1 MATTGIK
8 HPVFAPI
15 TARNTGAK
23 PTYGTGI
30 LLGKATKADITINTA
45 EGKLYAD
52 DALAEYDSKFQSGTV
67 ALGVDELTPA
77 KKAAL
82 FGYTLDATGGKTVLK
97 KGASDV
103 APHGGFGYYK
113 TKKID
118 GVRKYEVKWMYDV
131 VFRETNDNAET
142 ANENVNFQTP
152 EISGEILPVI
162 GLGNDDWCEEQICD
176 TPEAAETALHILAN
190 ISGTPSLRSSAPS
203 GTKGGTTTTTSTS
216 ENGK

>member
-15 TARNTGAK
+15 TSRTAGAK
-23 PTYGTGI
+23 PTYGTGFLI
-30 LLGKATKADITINTA
+30 GKATKAYITINTA

-52 DALAEYDSKFQSGTV
+52 DALAEYDSKFQSGTI
-67 ALGVDELTPA
+67 AAGVDEITLQ

-82 FGYTLDATGGKTVLK
+82 FGYTLDTSGGKTVLK

-131 VFRETNDNAET
+131 VLRETNDNAET
-142 ANENVNFQTP
+142 ANENVNFQTV
-152 EISGEILPVI
+152 EFTGEILPVI

-176 TPEAAETALHILAN
+176 TIQAAETALHTYAN
-190 ISGTPSLRSSAPS
+190 ITGTPSARSAPS
-203 GTKGGTTTTTSTS
+203 NTKGGTTTTTES
-216 ENGK
+216 GK

>member
-15 TARNTGAK
+15 TSRPAGAK
-23 PTYGTGI
+23 PVYGTG
-30 LLGKATKADITINTA
+30 LLIGKATKADITINTA

-52 DALAEYDSKFQSGTV
+52 DSLAEYDSKFQSGSISV
-67 ALGVDELTPA
+67 GVDELTPA
-77 KKAAL
+77 KKSAL
-82 FGYTLDATGGKTVLK
+82 FGYTIDSSSGKQILK

-118 GVRKYEVKWMYDV
+118 GVRKYEVKWLYDV

-152 EISGEILPVI
+152 EIAGEILPII

-176 TPEAAETALHILAN
+176 TVAAAETALHTYAN
-190 ISGTPSLRSSAPS
+190 ITGTPSLRSASAPS
-203 GTKGGTTTTTSTS
+203 NTKGGSSTTTES
-216 ENGK
+216 GK